1 MSFLTRV
8 KTENFDIGWRKH
20 EWLMVIGLLSYDVEM
35 GIKKFKSFFWFSR
48 FAFGCSM
55 NGWCHA
61 TCRSYM
67 FLTKKKLW
75 NIYDIRIVGGK
86 VALIPVVSS
95 NDTTYSNVVSIPAEN
110 TTNIYMSYITTYPLS
125 GACVFNAARTMM
137 YMLRERIHILSKR
150 PQDIS
155 RSPRP
160 RCTVMT
166 SRTTDTQPLP
176 HDRDCPQANLILR
189 GWILTFLPCRR
200 CVVTE
205 SKSLLACHMLILL

>member
-35 GIKKFKSFFWFSR
+35 GIKNFKSFFWFSR
-48 FAFGCSM
+48 FAFGCTM

-86 VALIPVVSS
+86 VTLIPVVSS

-125 GACVFNAARTMM
+125 GACVFNAAQTMM
-137 YMLRERIHILSKR
+137 YMLWERIQILSRDHKTSLGPHALGAR
-150 PQDIS
+150 S
-155 RSPRP
+155 WLVARRTRSPYRTIETVLKQTSSWGDRYLP
-160 RCTVMT
+160 SYLVVGALLQKVNRC
-166 SRTTDTQPLP
+166 
-176 HDRDCPQANLILR
+176 
-189 GWILTFLPCRR
+189 
-200 CVVTE
+200 
-205 SKSLLACHMLILL
+205 